1 MGEWLIVKA
10 RNATGERRIPP
21 DKWFINQYTPLGD
34 DADIY
39 ERKPFWGSGLYL
51 ETRFSGENW
60 LTVLRGAATAS
71 CTERG
76 IRLAINAPARTRT
89 VTEEGR

>member
-39 ERKPFWGSGLYL
+39 ERKPFWGRRIIPRDSI
-51 ETRFSGENW
+51 
-60 LTVLRGAATAS
+60 LRRELVDSFARR
-71 CTERG
+71 CDG
-76 IRLAINAPARTRT
+76 ILHRARDKI
-89 VTEEGR
+89 GD